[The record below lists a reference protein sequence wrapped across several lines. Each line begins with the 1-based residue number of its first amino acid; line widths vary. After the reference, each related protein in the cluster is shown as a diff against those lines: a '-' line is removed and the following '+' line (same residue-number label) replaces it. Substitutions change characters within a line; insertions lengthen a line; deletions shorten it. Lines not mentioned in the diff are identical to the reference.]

1 MDLHNIETYLSPQKI
16 EEITNWKTGWTW
28 LAGGTWLFTEPQ
40 PQINTLVDLQN
51 LKWSEIEI
59 NSEGLT
65 IGATCI
71 MSQLSKHT
79 FPENWTAVKG
89 LKSAVQELA
98 SFKIQNVATVGGNLC
113 LALPAGTFAPV
124 MIVLDAKY
132 QILPLSGEPYWI
144 SALEFQTGAK
154 QTILKPGEVLRKIFI
169 PKENLELQ
177 INYQRICVAT
187 AGLAVSIVV
196 AAYNPNT
203 QKIRFGI
210 SGCVP
215 SPKFIEF
222 AQIPSKTEIIE
233 KLNTTIPLTN
243 YLNDTTASNTY
254 RQHITQILIDR
265 SLNLS

>member
-1 MDLHNIETYLSPQKI
+1 MDLHNIETYLTPQNL
-16 EEITNWKTGWTW
+16 EEISNWQKGWTW
-28 LAGGTWLFTEPQ
+28 LAGGTWLFTEAQ

-51 LKWSEIEI
+51 FGWSEIEI

-71 MSQLSKHT
+71 MSQLLNHS

-89 LKSAVQELA
+89 LKSAVKELA

-113 LALPAGTFAPV
+113 LALPEGTFAPV
-124 MIVLDAKY
+124 MILLDAKY

-144 SALEFQTGAK
+144 PALEFQTGAK

-169 PKENLELQ
+169 PKENLEFQ

-196 AAYNPNT
+196 AAYDPNT
-203 QKIRFGI
+203 GKIRLGI

-215 SPKFIEF
+215 SPKIIEF
-222 AQIPSKTEIIE
+222 TQIPSKTEITE

-254 RQHITQILIDR
+254 RQHITQILMQR
-265 SLNLS
+265 SLKL

>member
-1 MDLHNIETYLSPQKI
+1 MDLHNIETYLTPQNLA
-16 EEITNWKTGWTW
+16 EITNWQPGLTW

-40 PQINTLVDLQN
+40 PQITTLVDLQN
-51 LKWSEIEI
+51 FGWSEIEI
-59 NSEGLT
+59 NPEGLI

-71 MSQLSKHT
+71 MSQLLNHT
-79 FPENWTAVKG
+79 FPENWTAVEG
-89 LKSAVQELA
+89 LKSAVKELA

-124 MIVLDAKY
+124 MIVLEAKY
-132 QILPLSGEPYWI
+132 QIVLLSGEPYWI

-169 PKENLELQ
+169 PKQNLELQ

-203 QKIRFGI
+203 RKIKFGI
-210 SGCVP
+210 SGCIP
-215 SPKFIEF
+215 SPKLIEF
-222 AQIPSKTEIIE
+222 AQLPTITEITE
-233 KLNTTIPLTN
+233 KLNDTIPLTD

-254 RQHITQILIDR
+254 RQHITQTLIKR
-265 SLNLS
+265 SLKF

>member
-1 MDLHNIETYLSPQKI
+1 MDLHNIETYLTPQKL
-16 EEITNWKTGWTW
+16 EEISNWQTGWTW

-40 PQINTLVDLQN
+40 PQITTLIDLQN
-51 LKWSEIEI
+51 FGWSEIEI

-71 MSQLSKHT
+71 LSQLLNYNY
-79 FPENWTAVKG
+79 PENWTAVKG
-89 LKSAVQELA
+89 LKSAVHELA

-124 MIVLDAKY
+124 MLALDAKY

-177 INYQRICVAT
+177 VNYQRICLAS
-187 AGLAVSIVV
+187 AGLAISIVV

-203 QKIRFGI
+203 QKVRFGI
-210 SGCVP
+210 SGCIP
-215 SPKFIEF
+215 SPKLIEF
-222 AQIPSKTEIIE
+222 TQIPTITEITQ
-233 KLNTTIPLTN
+233 KLNDTIPLTE

-254 RQHITQILIDR
+254 RQHITQILMKR
-265 SLNLS
+265 SLQF

>member
-1 MDLHNIETYLSPQKI
+1 MDLPNIETYLTPQKL
-16 EEITNWKTGWTW
+16 EEITNWQPGWTW
-28 LAGGTWLFTEPQ
+28 LAGGTWLFSEPQ
-40 PQINTLVDLQN
+40 PEITTLVDLQN
-51 LKWSEIEI
+51 FGWSEIEI

-71 MSQLSKHT
+71 MSQLLNYT
-79 FPENWTAVKG
+79 YPENWTAVKA
-89 LKSAVQELA
+89 LKSAVNELA

-124 MIVLDAKY
+124 MLVLEAKY

-144 SALEFQTGAK
+144 SALEFQTGIK

-177 INYQRICVAT
+177 TNYQRICLSS
-187 AGLAVSIVV
+187 AGLAISTVV

-203 QKIRFGI
+203 QKIKFAI
-210 SGCVP
+210 SGCIP
-215 SPKFIEF
+215 SPKLIEF
-222 AQIPSKTEIIE
+222 PQIPTITEITQ
-233 KLNTTIPLTN
+233 KLNQTIPLTN

-254 RQHITQILIDR
+254 RQHITEILMKR
-265 SLNLS
+265 SLQF